1 MLNVIRDGLQQIIDD
16 IDSGNSN
23 ISEEKQMQILSILNP
38 QEMSKTQAADY
49 LNVSTSTFNNYVSKG
64 YIPKGIKK
72 QGISSKLWYKHDLDN
87 YLKNKK

>member
-1 MLNVIRDGLQQIIDD
+1 
-16 IDSGNSN
+16 
-23 ISEEKQMQILSILNP
+23 
-38 QEMSKTQAADY
+38 MSKTQAADY